1 MARSGGIEGPG
12 GAYTPPVSSP
22 SPKTLRWLIGLRLI
36 VVSTLFLGVLL
47 IQVNTQLILPLKSFY
62 GLILLA
68 YGLSL
73 FYLILHVRSLSP
85 STQAAVQL
93 LGDLVI
99 VTGFV
104 YVTGG
109 VFSPFSFLYLTVIVV
124 AAAMLPAGGVVF
136 AGLSA
141 IAYGLQAVLMYYQL
155 LPLPTTLEGIPVTP
169 SASRVLY
176 QILIHIVGFVLV
188 AVLVSFLTSSLRR
201 ATTMLEE
208 ETERA
213 TQFVALTQH
222 VVRSV
227 GAGILAADLEGRAL
241 YINPAGASILGIPN
255 VDAQI
260 GKPLEMV
267 MPLTEHN
274 WGLIASRARSRS
286 IARIEGTLEQSET
299 RLGLSV
305 DPLKDENATLV
316 GFIVNFQDLTELR
329 IEADRER
336 MKDRMAATGEMAAR
350 MAHEIKNPL
359 ASISGSA
366 QMLSSVGGVDETGR
380 RLLNIVV
387 DESRRLSGILDGF
400 LVFAR
405 PGQSTHA
412 MCDLSRL
419 LEDCLALLRRSDEL
433 NPGHKLILET
443 PDTLM
448 LLGEEH
454 LLRQIFWNL
463 SRNAVQAMPQGGTLR
478 ISAERRDGAAVISWR
493 DNGVGMTEEVRHRAF
508 EPFVTTQSEGTG
520 LGLAVVYSA
529 VQEHGGSVDIVSA
542 PGRGTTIT
550 IELPNALGKHEF
562 GTNSGHRRRKVDP

>member
-1 MARSGGIEGPG
+1 MAGTVQADRTG
-12 GAYTPPVSSP
+12 GAHTPPVASP
-22 SPKTLRWLIGLRLI
+22 SPRTLRLLIGLRLI

-47 IQVNTQLILPLKSFY
+47 IQVNTQLILQLRSFY

-73 FYLILHVRSLSP
+73 FYLIIHVRGLPPSL
-85 STQAAVQL
+85 QAAIQL
-93 LGDLVI
+93 TGDLVI

-124 AAAMLPAGGVVF
+124 AAAMLRAGGVVF

-141 IAYGLQAVLMYYQL
+141 IAYGLQAVLMYYRV
-155 LPLPTTLEGIPVTP
+155 LPLPTTIEGIPVTA
-169 SASRVLY
+169 SASRVLS

-188 AVLVSFLTSSLRR
+188 AVLVSYLTSSLRQ
-201 ATTMLEE
+201 AHTMLEE

-213 TQFVALTQH
+213 RQFVALTQH

-227 GAGILAADLEGRAL
+227 GAGILAADLEGKTL
-241 YINPAGASILGIPN
+241 YINPAGAAILGIPN
-255 VDAQI
+255 VDSQI
-260 GKPLEMV
+260 GQPLETV

-274 WGLIASRARSRS
+274 WGLIASRARSHS
-286 IARIEGTLEQSET
+286 IPRVEGTLERSKA

-305 DPLKDENATLV
+305 DPLKDESATVV

-329 IEADRER
+329 IEAERDRMR
-336 MKDRMAATGEMAAR
+336 DRMAATGEMAAR

-380 RLLNIVV
+380 RLLDIVV

-412 MCDLSRL
+412 MCDLSQL
-419 LEDCLALLRRSDEL
+419 LNDCVALLRRSDEITED
-433 NPGHKLILET
+433 HKLVLEA
-443 PDTLM
+443 PEKLM

-463 SRNAVQAMPQGGTLR
+463 SRNALQAMPDGGTLK
-478 ISAERRDGAAVISWR
+478 ISAERRERTAVIRWR
-493 DNGVGMTEEVRHRAF
+493 DNGVGMSEEVRHRAF
-508 EPFVTTQSEGTG
+508 EPFVTSHSTGTG

-529 VQEHGGSVDIVSA
+529 VQEHGGMVDIVSA
-542 PGRGTTIT
+542 PDRGTTVT
-550 IELPNALGKHEF
+550 VELPNVLGDE
-562 GTNSGHRRRKVDP
+562 

>member
-1 MARSGGIEGPG
+1 MTRNGGIEIPG
-12 GAYTPPVSSP
+12 GVSTPPAASP
-22 SPKTLRWLIGLRLI
+22 SPTTLRRLIGLRL
-36 VVSTLFLGVLL
+36 VVISTLFLGVML
-47 IQVNTQLILPLKSFY
+47 IQVNTQLILQLKSFY
-62 GLILLA
+62 LLILIA

-73 FYLILHVRSLSP
+73 FYLVLHVRAIP
-85 STQAAVQL
+85 PNIQAWIQL
-93 LGDLVI
+93 VGDLVI

-104 YVTGG
+104 YATGG

-124 AAAMLPAGGVVF
+124 AAAMLPAGGVIF

-141 IAYGLQAVLMYYQL
+141 IAYGLQAVLMYHQL
-155 LPLPTTLEGIPVTP
+155 LPLPTTLEGIPITP
-169 SASRVLY
+169 SASRVLQ

-188 AVLVSFLTSSLRR
+188 ALLVSYLTTSLRR
-201 ATTMLEE
+201 ANSMLEE

-213 TQFVALTQH
+213 KQFVALTQH

-227 GAGILAADLEGRAL
+227 GAGILAADLEGKTL
-241 YINPAGASILGIPN
+241 YINPAGASILGITD
-255 VDAQI
+255 VDNQT
-260 GKPLEMV
+260 GKPLDVV
-267 MPLTEHN
+267 MPLAEHN
-274 WGLIASRARSRS
+274 WGLIASRARNQSMS
-286 IARIEGTLEQSET
+286 RIEGTLERSQS

-305 DPLKDENATLV
+305 DPLKDDLATVV

-329 IEADRER
+329 IEEDRER

-366 QMLSSVGGVDETGR
+366 QMLGSVGGVDETGR
-380 RLLNIVV
+380 RLLDIVV

-412 MCDLSRL
+412 ICDLSKL
-419 LEDCLALLRRSDEL
+419 LDDCLALLRRSDEIKET
-433 NPGHKLILET
+433 HELILEA
-443 PDTLM
+443 PDELVV
-448 LLGEEH
+448 LGEEH

-463 SRNAVQAMPQGGTLR
+463 SRNALQAMPDGGRLK
-478 ISAERRDGAAVISWR
+478 ISAHRRDHSAVIRWR
-493 DNGVGMTEEVRHRAF
+493 DNGVGMSEEIRHRAF
-508 EPFVTTQSEGTG
+508 EPFVTTQEKGTG

-542 PGRGTTIT
+542 PGRGTTVT
-550 IELPNALGKHEF
+550 VELPAALG
-562 GTNSGHRRRKVDP
+562 DA

>member
-1 MARSGGIEGPG
+1 MTGSVQVDRTG
-12 GAYTPPVSSP
+12 GAHTPPVASP
-22 SPKTLRWLIGLRLI
+22 SPRTLRLLIGLRLI

-47 IQVNTQLILPLKSFY
+47 IQVNTQLILQLRSFY

-73 FYLILHVRSLSP
+73 FYLIIHVRGLPPSL
-85 STQAAVQL
+85 QAAIQL
-93 LGDLVI
+93 TGDLVI

-141 IAYGLQAVLMYYQL
+141 ITYGLQAVLMYYHV
-155 LPLPTTLEGIPVTP
+155 LPLPTTIEGIPVTA
-169 SASRVLY
+169 SASRVLS

-188 AVLVSFLTSSLRR
+188 AMLVSYLTSSLRR
-201 ATTMLEE
+201 AHTMLEE

-213 TQFVALTQH
+213 RQFVALTQH

-227 GAGILAADLEGRAL
+227 GAGILAADLEGKTL
-241 YINPAGASILGIPN
+241 YINPAGAAILGITN
-255 VDAQI
+255 VEGQI
-260 GKPLEMV
+260 GQPLEAV
-267 MPLTEHN
+267 MPLAEHN
-274 WGLIASRARSRS
+274 WGLIAGRARSHS
-286 IARIEGTLEQSET
+286 IARVEGTLEKSNA

-305 DPLKDENATLV
+305 DPLKDETATIV

-329 IEADRER
+329 IEAERDRMR
-336 MKDRMAATGEMAAR
+336 DRMAATGEMAAR

-366 QMLSSVGGVDETGR
+366 QMLSSVGGIDQTGR
-380 RLLNIVV
+380 RLLDIVV

-412 MCDLSRL
+412 MCDLSQL
-419 LEDCLALLRRSDEL
+419 LNDCVALLRRSDEITQAHEL
-433 NPGHKLILET
+433 VLEA
-443 PDTLM
+443 PESLM
-448 LLGEEH
+448 LLGEEP

-463 SRNAVQAMPQGGTLR
+463 SRNALQAMPNGGVLK
-478 ISAERRDGAAVISWR
+478 ISAERRERTAIIRWR
-493 DNGVGMTEEVRHRAF
+493 DNGVGMSEEVRHRAF
-508 EPFVTTQSEGTG
+508 EPFVTSHTTGTG

-529 VQEHGGSVDIVSA
+529 VQEHGGMVDIVSA
-542 PGRGTTIT
+542 PNRGTTVT
-550 IELPNALGKHEF
+550 VELPNVLGDE
-562 GTNSGHRRRKVDP
+562 

>member
-1 MARSGGIEGPG
+1 MSRESGRHTTG
-12 GAYTPPVSSP
+12 GAHTPPVASP
-22 SPKTLRWLIGLRLI
+22 SSRALKWLIGLRLI
-36 VVSTLFLGVLL
+36 VISTLFLGVLL
-47 IQVNTQLILPLKSFY
+47 IQVNTQLILPLRSFY

-73 FYLILHVRSLSP
+73 LYLVLHVRGLE
-85 STQAAVQL
+85 TRIQAAIQL
-93 LGDLVI
+93 TGDLGI

-109 VFSPFSFLYLTVIVV
+109 VFSPFSFLYLTVIVA
-124 AAAMLPAGGVVF
+124 AAAMLRGGGVIF

-141 IAYGLQAVLMYYQL
+141 VAYGLQAVLMYHQL
-155 LPLPTTLEGIPVTP
+155 LPLPTTLEGVPVTP

-176 QILIHIVGFVLV
+176 QILIHVVGFVLV
-188 AVLVSFLTSSLRR
+188 ALLVSYLTESLRR
-201 ATTMLEE
+201 AHTRLEE

-227 GAGILAADLEGRAL
+227 GAGILAADLDGQVL
-241 YINPAGASILGIPN
+241 HVNPAGASILGIRD

-260 GKPLEMV
+260 GSPLSEV
-267 MPLTEHN
+267 MPLAEHN
-274 WGLIASRARSRS
+274 WGLIATRTRSQS
-286 IARIEGTLEQSET
+286 IARVEGTLERSGA

-305 DPLKDENATLV
+305 DPLRDERAQVV

-329 IEADRER
+329 IIAER
-336 MKDRMAATGEMAAR
+336 QRLRDRMAATGEMAAR

-366 QMLSSVGGVDETGR
+366 QVLSSVGGVDDTDR
-380 RLLNIVV
+380 RLLDIIV
-387 DESRRLSGILDGF
+387 DESRRLSKILDGF
-400 LVFAR
+400 LVFSR

-412 MCDLSRL
+412 MCDLGRL
-419 LEDCLALLRRSDEL
+419 LEDCLDLLRRSDEL
-433 NPGHKLILET
+433 RPDHELVLEAEDDLII
-443 PDTLM
+443 
-448 LLGEEH
+448 LGEEH

-463 SRNAVQAMPQGGTLR
+463 SRNAVQAMPDGGTLK
-478 ISAERRDGAAVISWR
+478 INAERRDDFASLRWR
-493 DNGVGMTEEVRHRAF
+493 DNGVGMTEEIRHRAF
-508 EPFVTTQSEGTG
+508 EPFVTTQPDGTG

-529 VQEHGGSVDIVSA
+529 VQEHGGTVDIVSQ

-550 IELPNALGKHEF
+550 VELPAPRGEA
-562 GTNSGHRRRKVDP
+562 

>member
-1 MARSGGIEGPG
+1 MG
-12 GAYTPPVSSP
+12 GAQFPPVASP

-36 VVSTLFLGVLL
+36 VISTLFLGVLL
-47 IQVNTQLILPLKSFY
+47 IQVNTQLILPLRSFY
-62 GLILLA
+62 GLILGA

-73 FYLILHVRSLSP
+73 LYLIIHVRALSP
-85 STQAAVQL
+85 NLQTAVQL
-93 LGDLVI
+93 VGDLVI

-104 YVTGG
+104 YATGG

-124 AAAMLPAGGVVF
+124 GAAMLPAGGVIF

-141 IAYGLQAVLMYYQL
+141 IAYGLQAVLMFYQL

-169 SASRVLY
+169 SASRVLS
-176 QILIHIVGFVLV
+176 QILIHTVGFVLV
-188 AVLVSFLTSSLRR
+188 AVLVSYLTSSLRH
-201 ATTMLEE
+201 AHAMLEE
-208 ETERA
+208 ETERSR
-213 TQFVALTQH
+213 QFVALTQH

-227 GAGILAADLEGRAL
+227 GAGILAADLEGKTL
-241 YINPAGASILGIPN
+241 YINPAGASILGISN
-255 VDAQI
+255 VEAQI
-260 GKPLEMV
+260 GNPLEVV

-274 WGLIASRARSRS
+274 WGLIESRARSHS
-286 IARIEGTLEQSET
+286 VARIEGTLERSGT

-305 DPLKDENATLV
+305 DPLKDETATVV

-329 IEADRER
+329 IEAER
-336 MKDRMAATGEMAAR
+336 DRMRDRMTATGEMAAR

-366 QMLSSVGGVDETGR
+366 QMLSSVGGIDHTGR

-412 MCDLSRL
+412 MCNISRL
-419 LEDCLALLRRSDEL
+419 LEDCLALLRRSDEINEAHEL
-433 NPGHKLILET
+433 VFES
-443 PDTLM
+443 PDALV

-463 SRNAVQAMPQGGTLR
+463 SRNALQAMPNGGTLK
-478 ISAERRDGAAVISWR
+478 ISVEKRDETAIIRWR
-493 DNGVGMTEEVRHRAF
+493 DNGVGMSEEIRHRAF
-508 EPFVTTQSEGTG
+508 EPFVTSQTNGTG

-542 PGRGTTIT
+542 PNQGTTVT
-550 IELPNALGKHEF
+550 VQLPNVLGEA
-562 GTNSGHRRRKVDP
+562 

>member
-1 MARSGGIEGPG
+1 MTGLVERATSGG
-12 GAYTPPVSSP
+12 AQTPPVASP
-22 SPKTLRWLIGLRLI
+22 STRALKWLIGLRLI

-47 IQVNTQLILPLKSFY
+47 IQVNTQLILPLGSFY
-62 GLILLA
+62 GLILVA

-73 FYLILHVRSLSP
+73 LYLVLHVRRID
-85 STQAAVQL
+85 TRFQVAIQL
-93 LGDLVI
+93 IGDLGI

-104 YVTGG
+104 YATGG

-124 AAAMLPAGGVVF
+124 AAAMMRGGGVIF

-141 IAYGLQAVLMYYQL
+141 VVYGLQAVLMYYQL
-155 LPLPTTLEGIPVTP
+155 LPPPTTLEGVPVAP

-188 AVLVSFLTSSLRR
+188 ALLVSVLTESLRR
-201 ATTMLEE
+201 AHSRLEE

-213 TQFVALTQH
+213 KQFVALTQH

-227 GAGILAADLEGRAL
+227 GAGILAADLEGRVL
-241 YINPAGASILGIPN
+241 HVNPAGAAILGIGD
-255 VDAQI
+255 VDDQV
-260 GKPLEMV
+260 GRPLEEV
-267 MPLTEHN
+267 MPLAEHN
-274 WGLIASRARSRS
+274 WGLIAGRVRSRS
-286 IARIEGTLEQSET
+286 LARIEGTLERSGS

-305 DPLKDENATLV
+305 DPLRDERDQMV

-329 IEADRER
+329 IIAER
-336 MKDRMAATGEMAAR
+336 QRLKDRMAATGEMAAR

-380 RLLNIVV
+380 RLLDIVV

-412 MCDLSRL
+412 MCDLGKM
-419 LEDCLALLRRSDEL
+419 LEDCLDLLRRSDEI
-433 NPGHKLILET
+433 G
-443 PDTLM
+443 PDHELV
-448 LLGEEH
+448 LDVKDPLVILGEEH

-463 SRNAVQAMPQGGTLR
+463 SRNAVQAMPEGGTLK
-478 ISAERRDGAAVISWR
+478 ITAERHERTVSLRWR
-493 DNGVGMTEEVRHRAF
+493 DTGVGMSEEIRHRAF
-508 EPFVTTQSEGTG
+508 EPFVTTQPDGTG

-529 VQEHGGSVDIVSA
+529 VQEHGGTIDIVSTA
-542 PGRGTTIT
+542 GRGTTVT
-550 IELPNALGKHEF
+550 VELPAALGE
-562 GTNSGHRRRKVDP
+562 T

>member
-1 MARSGGIEGPG
+1 MAGGFATNLAG
-12 GAYTPPVSSP
+12 GVHTPPVPSP
-22 SPKTLRWLIGLRLI
+22 SPRALKWLIGLRLI
-36 VVSTLFLGVLL
+36 VISTLFLGVLL
-47 IQVNTQLILPLKSFY
+47 IQVNTQLILPLRSFY

-73 FYLILHVRSLSP
+73 LYLVIYLRALA
-85 STQAAVQL
+85 TRIQAVIQL
-93 LGDLVI
+93 VGDLAV

-124 AAAMLPAGGVVF
+124 AAAMLRGGGVIF

-141 IAYGLQAVLMYYQL
+141 IVYGLQAVLMYFQL

-188 AVLVSFLTSSLRR
+188 ALLVSYLTESLRR
-201 ATTMLEE
+201 AHTRLEE

-213 TQFVALTQH
+213 KQFVALTQH

-227 GAGILAADLEGRAL
+227 GAGILAADLDGNVL
-241 YINPAGASILGIPN
+241 HVNPAGASILGITD
-255 VDAQI
+255 VEDQI
-260 GKPLEMV
+260 GRPLDEV
-267 MPLTEHN
+267 MPLAEHN
-274 WGLIASRARSRS
+274 WGLIASRARIRS
-286 IARIEGTLEQSET
+286 IGRLEGSLERSGA

-305 DPLKDENATLV
+305 DPLRDERARVV
-316 GFIVNFQDLTELR
+316 GFIANFQDLTELR
-329 IEADRER
+329 ILAER
-336 MKDRMAATGEMAAR
+336 QRLKDRMAATGEMAAR

-366 QMLSSVGGVDETGR
+366 QMLSSVGGVDDTGR
-380 RLLNIVV
+380 RLLDIVV

-412 MCDLSRL
+412 MCNLGQL
-419 LEDCLALLRRSDEL
+419 LEDCLDLLRRSDEIS
-433 NPGHKLILET
+433 PKHELELEAEQ
-443 PDTLM
+443 DLVI
-448 LLGEEH
+448 LGEEH

-463 SRNAVQAMPQGGTLR
+463 SRNAIQAMPDGGTLK
-478 ISAERRDGAAVISWR
+478 ITAERRHDAISLRWR
-493 DNGVGMTEEVRHRAF
+493 DTGVGMTEEIRHRAF
-508 EPFVTTQSEGTG
+508 EPFVTTQTEGTG

-542 PGRGTTIT
+542 PGQGTTIT
-550 IELPNALGKHEF
+550 VELPASLGEA
-562 GTNSGHRRRKVDP
+562 

>member
-1 MARSGGIEGPG
+1 MIRVFQFERTGGVH
-12 GAYTPPVSSP
+12 TPPVASP

-73 FYLILHVRSLSP
+73 LYLILHVRAVPPNL
-85 STQAAVQL
+85 QAAVQL
-93 LGDLVI
+93 VGDLVI

-104 YVTGG
+104 YATGG

-124 AAAMLPAGGVVF
+124 AAAMLPAGGVIF

-141 IAYGLQAVLMYYQL
+141 IAYGLQAVLMYYRL
-155 LPLPTTLEGIPVTP
+155 LPSPTTLEGIPISP

-176 QILIHIVGFVLV
+176 QILIHVVGFVLV
-188 AVLVSFLTSSLRR
+188 ALLVSYLTSSLRR
-201 ATTMLEE
+201 AHTLLEE

-227 GAGILAADLEGRAL
+227 GAGILAADLEGKTL
-241 YINPAGASILGIPN
+241 YINPAGASILGITD
-255 VDAQI
+255 VEGQI
-260 GKPLEMV
+260 GEPLESV
-267 MPLTEHN
+267 MPLAEHN
-274 WGLIASRARSRS
+274 WGLFATRARSHS
-286 IARIEGTLEQSET
+286 IARVEGTLERSGA

-305 DPLKDENATLV
+305 DPLKDEHAAVV

-329 IEADRER
+329 IEAERER

-366 QMLSSVGGVDETGR
+366 QMLSSVGGVDQTGR
-380 RLLNIVV
+380 RLLDIVV

-405 PGQSTHA
+405 PGQATHA
-412 MCDLSRL
+412 MCDLSQL
-419 LEDCLALLRRSDEL
+419 LKDCLALMRRSDEIGPDHEL
-433 NPGHKLILET
+433 VLEAPEKLVV
-443 PDTLM
+443 
-448 LLGEEH
+448 LGEEH

-463 SRNAVQAMPQGGTLR
+463 SRNAVQAMPDGGLLK
-478 ISAERRDGAAVISWR
+478 ISAERNDNSTVIHWR
-493 DNGVGMTEEVRHRAF
+493 DTGVGMSEDVRHRAF
-508 EPFVTTQSEGTG
+508 EPFVTTQTNGTG

-529 VQEHGGSVDIVSA
+529 VREHGGSVDIVST
-542 PGRGTTIT
+542 PGRGTTVT
-550 IELPNALGKHEF
+550 VELPAALEEE
-562 GTNSGHRRRKVDP
+562 

>member
-1 MARSGGIEGPG
+1 MLRGIQFEGAGGDH
-12 GAYTPPVSSP
+12 TPPVASP
-22 SPKTLRWLIGLRLI
+22 SPKTLRRLIGLRLI

-47 IQVNTQLILPLKSFY
+47 IQVNTQLILPLRSFY
-62 GLILLA
+62 GLILFA

-73 FYLILHVRSLSP
+73 LYLIFHIRALSP
-85 STQAAVQL
+85 NVQAAIQL
-93 LGDLVI
+93 VGDLVI

-104 YVTGG
+104 YATGG

-141 IAYGLQAVLMYYQL
+141 VAYGIQAVLMYYQL
-155 LPLPTTLEGIPVTP
+155 LPLPTTLEGIPVSP

-188 AVLVSFLTSSLRR
+188 ALLVSYLTSSLRR
-201 ATTMLEE
+201 AHTLLGE

-213 TQFVALTQH
+213 KQFVALTQH

-227 GAGILAADLEGRAL
+227 GAGIIAADLEGRVL
-241 YINPAGASILGIPN
+241 YINPAGAAILDVTD
-255 VDAQI
+255 VDSQI
-260 GKPLEMV
+260 GNRLEDV
-267 MPLTEHN
+267 MPLKEHN
-274 WGLIASRARSRS
+274 WGLIATRARKHS
-286 IARIEGTLEQSET
+286 IARIEGNLARTLHGSPEIESEAQ
-299 RLGLSV
+299 LGLSV
-305 DPLKDENATLV
+305 DPLKDEDATVV

-366 QMLSSVGGVDETGR
+366 QMLSSVGGVDATGR
-380 RLLNIVV
+380 RLLDIVV

-412 MCDLSRL
+412 MCDLPQL
-419 LEDCLALLRRSDEL
+419 LNDCLALLRRSDEI
-433 NPGHKLILET
+433 NPDHQLVLEV
-443 PDTLM
+443 PDNLVV
-448 LLGEEH
+448 LGEEH

-463 SRNAVQAMPQGGTLR
+463 SRNALQAMPDGGRLKIT
-478 ISAERRDGAAVISWR
+478 AEKREHTAIIRWR
-493 DNGVGMTEEVRHRAF
+493 DNGMGMSDETRHRAF
-508 EPFVTTQSEGTG
+508 EPFFTTQSTGTG

-529 VQEHGGSVDIVSA
+529 VQEHGGSVDILST

-550 IELPNALGKHEF
+550 VKLPTSLG
-562 GTNSGHRRRKVDP
+562 DA

>member
-1 MARSGGIEGPG
+1 MPSSAQIERAG
-12 GAYTPPVSSP
+12 GAHTPPVASP
-22 SPKTLRWLIGLRLI
+22 SPKTLRRLIGLRLI
-36 VVSTLFLGVLL
+36 VISTLFLGVLL
-47 IQVNTQLILPLKSFY
+47 IQVNTQLILPLRSFY
-62 GLILLA
+62 GLILFA

-73 FYLILHVRSLSP
+73 LYLILHIRSLP
-85 STQAAVQL
+85 PNVQAAIQL
-93 LGDLVI
+93 VGDLVI

-104 YVTGG
+104 YATGG

-124 AAAMLPAGGVVF
+124 AAAMLPAGGVIF

-141 IAYGLQAVLMYYQL
+141 VAYGLQAVLMYYRL
-155 LPLPTTLEGIPVTP
+155 LPLPTTLEGIPVSP

-188 AVLVSFLTSSLRR
+188 ALLVSYLTSSLRR
-201 ATTMLEE
+201 AHTLLEE
-208 ETERA
+208 ETERSK
-213 TQFVALTQH
+213 QFVALTQH

-227 GAGILAADLEGRAL
+227 GAGILAADLERRVL
-241 YINPAGASILGIPN
+241 YINPAGVSILGISD
-255 VDAQI
+255 VDDEI
-260 GKPLEMV
+260 GKALESV
-267 MPLTEHN
+267 MPLAEHN
-274 WGLIASRARSRS
+274 WGLISGRVRNHPM
-286 IARIEGTLEQSET
+286 ARIEGTLERSDV

-305 DPLKDENATLV
+305 NPLKDERARVV

-329 IEADRER
+329 IEAERER

-405 PGQSTHA
+405 PGQATHA
-412 MCDLSRL
+412 MCDLSGL
-419 LEDCLALLRRSDEL
+419 LNDCLALLRRSDEI
-433 NPGHKLILET
+433 NAGHELVLES
-443 PDTLM
+443 PERLVI
-448 LLGEEH
+448 LGEEH

-463 SRNAVQAMPQGGTLR
+463 SRNAVQAMPDGGTLK
-478 ISAERRDGAAVISWR
+478 ILAERRDQTAVIQWR
-493 DNGVGMTEEVRHRAF
+493 DNGVGMSEEIRHRAF
-508 EPFVTTQSEGTG
+508 EPFVTTQTNGTG

-529 VQEHGGSVDIVSA
+529 VREHGGSVDIVTT
-542 PGRGTTIT
+542 PGRGTTVT
-550 IELPNALGKHEF
+550 VELPNVLEEA
-562 GTNSGHRRRKVDP
+562 

>member
-1 MARSGGIEGPG
+1 MTRSVQVDRTG
-12 GAYTPPVSSP
+12 GAHTPPVASP
-22 SPKTLRWLIGLRLI
+22 SPKTLRMLIGLRLV

-47 IQVNTQLILPLKSFY
+47 IQVNTQLILQLRSFY

-73 FYLILHVRSLSP
+73 FYLIIHVRGLPPSL
-85 STQAAVQL
+85 QAAVQL
-93 LGDLVI
+93 TGDLVI

-155 LPLPTTLEGIPVTP
+155 LPLPTTIEGIPVTA
-169 SASRVLY
+169 SASRVLS

-188 AVLVSFLTSSLRR
+188 AVLVSYLTSSLRR
-201 ATTMLEE
+201 AHTMLEE

-213 TQFVALTQH
+213 RQFVALTQH

-227 GAGILAADLEGRAL
+227 GAGILAADLEGKIL
-241 YINPAGASILGIPN
+241 YINPAGALILDISN
-255 VDAQI
+255 VDSQI
-260 GKPLEMV
+260 GQPLEAV
-267 MPLTEHN
+267 MPLAEHN
-274 WGLIASRARSRS
+274 WGLIASRARSHS
-286 IARIEGTLEQSET
+286 IARLEGTFERSKA

-305 DPLKDENATLV
+305 DPLKDETATVV
-316 GFIVNFQDLTELR
+316 GFVVNFRDLTELR
-329 IEADRER
+329 IEAERDR

-366 QMLSSVGGVDETGR
+366 QMLSSVGGVDQTGR
-380 RLLNIVV
+380 RLLDIVV

-412 MCDLSRL
+412 MCDLSQL
-419 LEDCLALLRRSDEL
+419 LNDCLALLRRSDEIREDHEL
-433 NPGHKLILET
+433 VLES
-443 PDTLM
+443 PDRLM

-463 SRNAVQAMPQGGTLR
+463 SRNALQAMPMGGTLK
-478 ISAERRDGAAVISWR
+478 ISAERREQTAIIRWR
-493 DNGVGMTEEVRHRAF
+493 DNGVGMSEEVRHRAF
-508 EPFVTTQSEGTG
+508 EPFVTSYTAGTG

-542 PGRGTTIT
+542 PDRGTTVT
-550 IELPNALGKHEF
+550 VELPNVLGEA
-562 GTNSGHRRRKVDP
+562 

>member
-1 MARSGGIEGPG
+1 MFRNLWFERTG
-12 GAYTPPVSSP
+12 GAHTPPVASP
-22 SPKTLRWLIGLRLI
+22 SIKTLRWLIGVRLI
-36 VVSTLFLGVLL
+36 VISTLFVGILL

-73 FYLILHVRSLSP
+73 LYLILQVRNISSN
-85 STQAAVQL
+85 TQTAIQL
-93 LGDLVI
+93 FGDLVI

-124 AAAMLPAGGVVF
+124 AAAMVPAGGVVF

-141 IAYGLQAVLMYYQL
+141 VAYGLQAVLMYYEL
-155 LPLPTTLEGIPVTP
+155 LPLPANLEGIPIEP
-169 SASRVLY
+169 SATRVLS

-188 AVLVSFLTSSLRR
+188 AVLVSYLTRSLRR
-201 ATTMLEE
+201 AHTMLEE

-227 GAGILAADLEGRAL
+227 GAGILAADLDGRVL
-241 YINPAGASILGIPN
+241 YINPAGASILGIT
-255 VDAQI
+255 DGEAQT
-260 GKPLEMV
+260 GKPLEDV
-267 MPLTEHN
+267 MPLEEHN
-274 WGLIASRARSRS
+274 WGLIATRSRSQS
-286 IARIEGTLEQSET
+286 IARIEGTHAHSDAK
-299 RLGLSV
+299 LGLSV
-305 DPLKDENATLV
+305 DPLKDEHAKVV
-316 GFIVNFQDLTELR
+316 GFIVNYQDLTELR
-329 IEADRER
+329 VEADRER
-336 MKDRMAATGEMAAR
+336 MRDRMAATGEMAAR

-366 QMLSSVGGVDETGR
+366 QMLSTVGGVDDTGR

-412 MCDLSRL
+412 MCDLSL
-419 LEDCLALLRRSDEL
+419 LLKDCLALLRRSDEI
-433 NPGHKLILET
+433 NPDHSLVLEA
-443 PDTLM
+443 PDSLVV
-448 LLGEEH
+448 LGEEH

-463 SRNAVQAMPQGGTLR
+463 SRNALQAMPDGGHLK
-478 ISAERRDGAAVISWR
+478 ISAEQRDGTAAIRWR
-493 DNGVGMTEEVRHRAF
+493 DNGVGMSEEVRHRAF
-508 EPFVTTQSEGTG
+508 EPFVTTQSAGTG

-529 VQEHGGSVDIVSA
+529 VREHGGSVDIVST
-542 PGRGTTIT
+542 PDRGTTVT
-550 IELPNALGKHEF
+550 VKLPALLGEE
-562 GTNSGHRRRKVDP
+562 

>member
-1 MARSGGIEGPG
+1 MARNAGIESPG
-12 GAYTPPVSSP
+12 GVHTPPDTSP
-22 SPKTLRWLIGLRLI
+22 SPKTLGRLIGLRL
-36 VVSTLFLGVLL
+36 VVISTLFLGVML
-47 IQVNTQLILPLKSFY
+47 IQVNTQLILQLKSFY
-62 GLILLA
+62 LLILLA

-73 FYLILHVRSLSP
+73 FYLALHIRAISP
-85 STQAAVQL
+85 SVQATVQL
-93 LGDLVI
+93 VGDLVI

-104 YVTGG
+104 YATGG

-124 AAAMLPAGGVVF
+124 AAAMLPAGGVIF

-169 SASRVLY
+169 SASRVLQ

-188 AVLVSFLTSSLRR
+188 ALLVSYLTTSLRH
-201 ATTMLEE
+201 AHSMLEE

-213 TQFVALTQH
+213 KQFVALTQH

-227 GAGILAADLEGRAL
+227 GAGILAADLDGKTL
-241 YINPAGASILGIPN
+241 YVNPAGAAILGISD
-255 VDAQI
+255 VDDQI
-260 GKPLEMV
+260 GKPLEVV
-267 MPLTEHN
+267 MPLAEHN
-274 WGLIASRARSRS
+274 WGLIASRARSQS
-286 IARIEGTLEQSET
+286 IPRIEGTLERSQA

-305 DPLKDENATLV
+305 DPLKDERATVV

-329 IEADRER
+329 IKADRER

-366 QMLSSVGGVDETGR
+366 QMLGTVGGVDATGR

-405 PGQSTHA
+405 PGSATHA
-412 MCDLSRL
+412 ICDLSKL
-419 LEDCLALLRRSDEL
+419 LDDCLALLRRSDEIKT
-433 NPGHKLILET
+433 GHELLLES
-443 PDTLM
+443 PDHLFV
-448 LLGEEH
+448 LGEEH

-463 SRNAVQAMPQGGTLR
+463 SRNALQAMPDGGNLR
-478 ISAERRDGAAVISWR
+478 IFAERRERSVVIRWR
-493 DNGVGMTEEVRHRAF
+493 DNGVGMSEEIRHRAF
-508 EPFVTTQSEGTG
+508 EPFVTTQSTGTG

-542 PGRGTTIT
+542 PGRGTTVT
-550 IELPNALGKHEF
+550 VELPAVLGQA
-562 GTNSGHRRRKVDP
+562 

>member
-1 MARSGGIEGPG
+1 VRIQIESAG
-12 GAYTPPVSSP
+12 GANTPPVASP

-47 IQVNTQLILPLKSFY
+47 IQVNTQLILPLGSFY
-62 GLILLA
+62 SLILLA

-73 FYLILHVRSLSP
+73 LYLMVHVRGLSP
-85 STQAAVQL
+85 NLQTAIQL
-93 LGDLVI
+93 VGDLVI

-141 IAYGLQAVLMYYQL
+141 IAYGLQAVLMYYKL

-169 SASRVLY
+169 SASRVLS

-188 AVLVSFLTSSLRR
+188 AMLVSYLTSSLRH
-201 ATTMLEE
+201 AHTMLEE
-208 ETERA
+208 ETERSR
-213 TQFVALTQH
+213 QFVALTQH

-227 GAGILAADLEGRAL
+227 GAGILAADLEGKAL
-241 YINPAGASILGIPN
+241 YINPAGASILGISN

-260 GKPLEMV
+260 GKPLEAV
-267 MPLTEHN
+267 MPLMEHN
-274 WGLIASRARSRS
+274 WGLIAGRARSHS
-286 IARIEGTLEQSET
+286 VARIEGTLEGSDA

-305 DPLKDENATLV
+305 DPLKDETATVV

-329 IEADRER
+329 IEAER
-336 MKDRMAATGEMAAR
+336 DRMRDRMTATGEMAAR

-366 QMLSSVGGVDETGR
+366 QMLSSVGGVDQTGR
-380 RLLNIVV
+380 RLLDIVV

-405 PGQSTHA
+405 PGQATHA
-412 MCDLSRL
+412 MCDLSKL
-419 LEDCLALLRRSDEL
+419 LNDCLALLRRSDEI
-433 NPGHKLILET
+433 NEAHKLVLES
-443 PDTLM
+443 PDGLM
-448 LLGEEH
+448 ILGEEH

-463 SRNAVQAMPQGGTLR
+463 SRNALQAMPDGGTLK
-478 ISAERRDGAAVISWR
+478 ISAERRDEIAIIRWR
-493 DNGVGMTEEVRHRAF
+493 DNGIGMSEEVRHRAF
-508 EPFVTTQSEGTG
+508 EPFVTSQTNGTG

-542 PGRGTTIT
+542 PNRGTTVT
-550 IELPNALGKHEF
+550 IELPNVLGEA
-562 GTNSGHRRRKVDP
+562 

>member
-1 MARSGGIEGPG
+1 MFRSVQLERAGGDHT
-12 GAYTPPVSSP
+12 TPIASP
-22 SPKTLRWLIGLRLI
+22 SPKTLRRLIGVRLI
-36 VVSTLFLGVLL
+36 VISTLFLGVLL

-73 FYLILHVRSLSP
+73 LYLIAHVRAFSPNLQASL
-85 STQAAVQL
+85 QL
-93 LGDLVI
+93 VGDLVI

-155 LPLPTTLEGIPVTP
+155 LPLPTTLEGVPVTP
-169 SASRVLY
+169 SASRVLS

-188 AVLVSFLTSSLRR
+188 ALLVSYLTTSLRR
-201 ATTMLEE
+201 AHTMLEE

-213 TQFVALTQH
+213 RQFVALTQH

-227 GAGILAADLEGRAL
+227 GAGILAADLEGKTL
-241 YINPAGASILGIPN
+241 YINPAGASILGISN

-260 GKPLEMV
+260 GSPLEAV

-274 WGLIASRARSRS
+274 WGLIAGRARSHS
-286 IARIEGTLEQSET
+286 IARIEGTLERSET

-305 DPLKDENATLV
+305 DPLKDEKDTVV

-329 IEADRER
+329 IEAERER
-336 MKDRMAATGEMAAR
+336 MRDRMTATGEMAAR

-380 RLLNIVV
+380 RLLDIVV

-412 MCDLSRL
+412 MCDLSQML
-419 LEDCLALLRRSDEL
+419 NDCLALLRRSDEI
-433 NPGHKLILET
+433 NADHKLVLET
-443 PDTLM
+443 PDRLM

-463 SRNAVQAMPQGGTLR
+463 SRNALQAMPEGGLLK
-478 ISAERRDGAAVISWR
+478 ISAERHDETAIIRWR
-493 DNGVGMTEEVRHRAF
+493 DNGVGMSEEIRHRAF
-508 EPFVTTQSEGTG
+508 EPFVTTQFNGTG

-529 VQEHGGSVDIVSA
+529 VQEHGGSVDIVSTT
-542 PGRGTTIT
+542 GRGTTVT
-550 IELPNALGKHEF
+550 VQLPNVLREA
-562 GTNSGHRRRKVDP
+562 